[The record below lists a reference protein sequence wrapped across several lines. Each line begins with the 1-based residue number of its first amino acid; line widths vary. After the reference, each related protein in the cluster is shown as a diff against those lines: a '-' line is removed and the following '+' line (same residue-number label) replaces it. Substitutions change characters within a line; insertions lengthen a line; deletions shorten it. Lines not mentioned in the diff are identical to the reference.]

1 MMALDHESSGWTPA
15 DGPKE
20 EMADYATQF
29 LIGKAPMLQDYFSLE
44 IDEVYYICIIVW
56 QTLHISLIPNLNIF
70 TLGLNDIRVRYISGG
85 LK

>member
-44 IDEVYYICIIVW
+44 IDEVYYICNN
-56 QTLHISLIPNLNIF
+56 SMA
-70 TLGLNDIRVRYISGG
+70 DITYQSHSKYIYTWSP
-85 LK
+85 